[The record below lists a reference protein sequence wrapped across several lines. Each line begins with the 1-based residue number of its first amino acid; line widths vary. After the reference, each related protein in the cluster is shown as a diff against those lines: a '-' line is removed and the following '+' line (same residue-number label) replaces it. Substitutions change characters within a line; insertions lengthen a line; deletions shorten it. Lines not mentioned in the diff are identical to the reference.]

1 MHNPFKEEEKNKIN
15 IFINL
20 ALEFNKTH
28 NIFSRK
34 EHDEVYK
41 KDILDCEPLIKRIK
55 NNTKILDLGSGG
67 GFPGILLAI
76 TKPKS
81 QISLIESSSKK
92 CFFLRSV
99 ADKLALKNTTIIN
112 KKIEP
117 NNNIGVFDI
126 ITARAFASIDKITKL
141 TKTNRN
147 KDTEYLLLKGKNK
160 TIQEELTDIDK
171 NMYLY
176 EIIKLDTK
184 THERNMVL
192 IKNNE

>member
-99 ADKLALKNTTIIN
+99 VDKLALKNTTIIN

-160 TIQEELTDIDK
+160 TIQEELADIDK
-171 NMYLY
+171 NLYLY

-184 THERNMVL
+184 TYERNMVL

>member
-1 MHNPFKEEEKNKIN
+1 MHNHFKEEEKDKIN

-171 NMYLY
+171 NLYLY

-184 THERNMVL
+184 TYERNMVL

>member
-1 MHNPFKEEEKNKIN
+1 MHNHFKEEEKDKIN

-81 QISLIESSSKK
+81 QINLLESSSKK
-92 CFFLRSV
+92 CFFLKSV
-99 ADKLALKNTTIIN
+99 VDKLALKNTTIIN

-171 NMYLY
+171 NLYLY

>member
-141 TKTNRN
+141 TKTNCN
-147 KDTEYLLLKGKNK
+147 KDTKYLLLKGKDK

-171 NMYLY
+171 NLYLY

>member
-1 MHNPFKEEEKNKIN
+1 MRNPFKRQELDKIN
-15 IFINL
+15 AFIFL

-28 NIFSRK
+28 NIFSRQGR
-34 EHDEVYK
+34 EEVYE

-55 NNTKILDLGSGG
+55 DNSSVLDLGSGG

-99 ADKLALKNTTIIN
+99 VDKLALKNTTIIN
-112 KKIEP
+112 KKIES
-117 NNNIGVFDI
+117 NNSIGVFDI

-141 TKTNRN
+141 TKTNCN

-171 NMYLY
+171 NLYLY

>member
-55 NNTKILDLGSGG
+55 NHTKILDLGSGG

-141 TKTNRN
+141 TKTNCN
-147 KDTEYLLLKGKNK
+147 KDTKYLLLKGKDK

-171 NMYLY
+171 NLYLY

>member
-34 EHDEVYK
+34 EYDEVYK

-55 NNTKILDLGSGG
+55 NHTKILDLGSGG

-126 ITARAFASIDKITKL
+126 ITARAFASIDRITKL
-141 TKTNRN
+141 TKTNCN
-147 KDTEYLLLKGKNK
+147 KDTKYLLLKGKDK

-171 NMYLY
+171 NLYLY

>member
-92 CFFLRSV
+92 CFFLKSV
-99 ADKLALKNTTIIN
+99 VDKLALKNTTIIN

-171 NMYLY
+171 NLYLY

>member
-41 KDILDCEPLIKRIK
+41 KDILDCEPLVKRIK

-141 TKTNRN
+141 TKTNCN
-147 KDTEYLLLKGKNK
+147 KDTKYLLLKGKDK

-171 NMYLY
+171 NLYLY

>member
-41 KDILDCEPLIKRIK
+41 KDILDCEPLVKRIK

-126 ITARAFASIDKITKL
+126 ITARAFASIDRITKL
-141 TKTNRN
+141 TKTNCN
-147 KDTEYLLLKGKNK
+147 KDTKYLLLKGKNK

-171 NMYLY
+171 NLYLY

>member
-55 NNTKILDLGSGG
+55 NHTKILDLGSGG

-126 ITARAFASIDKITKL
+126 ITARAFASIDRITKL
-141 TKTNRN
+141 TKTNCN
-147 KDTEYLLLKGKNK
+147 KDTKYLLLKGKDK

-171 NMYLY
+171 NLYLY

>member
-1 MHNPFKEEEKNKIN
+1 MHNPFKEEEKDKIN

-41 KDILDCEPLIKRIK
+41 KDILDCEPLVKRIK

-171 NMYLY
+171 NLYLY

>member
-55 NNTKILDLGSGG
+55 NHTKILDLGSGG

-171 NMYLY
+171 NLYLY

>member
-171 NMYLY
+171 NLYLY

>member
-1 MHNPFKEEEKNKIN
+1 MYNHFKEEEKDKIN

-141 TKTNRN
+141 TKTNCN

-171 NMYLY
+171 NLYLY

>member
-55 NNTKILDLGSGG
+55 NHTKILDLGSGG

-99 ADKLALKNTTIIN
+99 ADRLALKNTTIIN

-126 ITARAFASIDKITKL
+126 ITARAFASIDRITKL
-141 TKTNRN
+141 TKTNCN
-147 KDTEYLLLKGKNK
+147 KDTKYLLLKGKDK

-171 NMYLY
+171 NLYLY

>member
-1 MHNPFKEEEKNKIN
+1 MNSIV
-15 IFINL
+15 
-20 ALEFNKTH
+20 
-28 NIFSRK
+28 
-34 EHDEVYK
+34 D
-41 KDILDCEPLIKRIK
+41 
-55 NNTKILDLGSGG
+55 TKPDTMDATKLDLGKDNSINMENKV
-67 GFPGILLAI
+67 FP
-76 TKPKS
+76 
-81 QISLIESSSKK
+81 ES
-92 CFFLRSV
+92 
-99 ADKLALKNTTIIN
+99 KLDIVSTIIN

-171 NMYLY
+171 NLYLY

>member
-99 ADKLALKNTTIIN
+99 ADKLALNNTTIIN

-171 NMYLY
+171 NLYLY

>member
-1 MHNPFKEEEKNKIN
+1 MHNHFKEEEKDKIN
-15 IFINL
+15 TFINL

-41 KDILDCEPLIKRIK
+41 KDILDCEPLVKRIK

-126 ITARAFASIDKITKL
+126 ITARAFASIDRITKL
-141 TKTNRN
+141 TKTNCN
-147 KDTEYLLLKGKNK
+147 KDTKYLLLKGKNK

-171 NMYLY
+171 NLYLY

>member
-1 MHNPFKEEEKNKIN
+1 MHNPFNEEEKDKIN
-15 IFINL
+15 TFINL

>member
-126 ITARAFASIDKITKL
+126 ITARAFASIDRITKL
-141 TKTNRN
+141 TKTNCN
-147 KDTEYLLLKGKNK
+147 KDTKYLLLKGKDK

-171 NMYLY
+171 NLYLY

>member
-1 MHNPFKEEEKNKIN
+1 MHNHFKEEEKDKIN

-20 ALEFNKTH
+20 ALEFNKTP

-41 KDILDCEPLIKRIK
+41 KDIRDCEPLIKRIK
-55 NNTKILDLGSGG
+55 NNTKVLDLGSGG

-99 ADKLALKNTTIIN
+99 VDKLALKNTTIIN

-171 NMYLY
+171 NLYLY

>member
-1 MHNPFKEEEKNKIN
+1 MHNPFKEEEKDKIN

-41 KDILDCEPLIKRIK
+41 KDILDCEPLVKRIK

-76 TKPKS
+76 TKPKN
-81 QISLIESSSKK
+81 QISLIESNSKK

-141 TKTNRN
+141 TKTNCN

-171 NMYLY
+171 NLYLY

>member
-1 MHNPFKEEEKNKIN
+1 MHNPFKEEEKDKIN
-15 IFINL
+15 TFINL

-55 NNTKILDLGSGG
+55 NHTKILDLGSGG

-126 ITARAFASIDKITKL
+126 ITARAFASIDRITKL
-141 TKTNRN
+141 TKTNCN
-147 KDTEYLLLKGKNK
+147 KDTKYLLLKGKDK

-171 NMYLY
+171 NLYLY

>member
-92 CFFLRSV
+92 CFFLKSV
-99 ADKLALKNTTIIN
+99 VDKLALKNTTIIN

-160 TIQEELTDIDK
+160 TIQEELADIDK
-171 NMYLY
+171 NLYLY

-184 THERNMVL
+184 TYERNMVL

>member
-1 MHNPFKEEEKNKIN
+1 MHNPFKEEEKDKIN
-15 IFINL
+15 TFINL
-20 ALEFNKTH
+20 ALEFNRTH
-28 NIFSRK
+28 NIFSR
-34 EHDEVYK
+34 EGYDEVYK

-126 ITARAFASIDKITKL
+126 ITARAFASIDRITKL
-141 TKTNRN
+141 TKTNCN
-147 KDTEYLLLKGKNK
+147 KDTKYLLLKGKDK

-171 NMYLY
+171 NLYLY

>member
-1 MHNPFKEEEKNKIN
+1 MHNHFKEEEKDKIN

-41 KDILDCEPLIKRIK
+41 KDILDCEPLVKRIK

-126 ITARAFASIDKITKL
+126 ITARAFASIDRITKL
-141 TKTNRN
+141 TKTNCN

-171 NMYLY
+171 NLYLY

>member
-99 ADKLALKNTTIIN
+99 VDKLALKNTTIIN

-171 NMYLY
+171 NLYLY

-184 THERNMVL
+184 TYERNMVL

>member
-1 MHNPFKEEEKNKIN
+1 MHNHFKEEEKDKIN

-99 ADKLALKNTTIIN
+99 VDKLALKNTTIIN

-141 TKTNRN
+141 TKTNCN

-171 NMYLY
+171 NLYLY

>member
-99 ADKLALKNTTIIN
+99 VDKLALKNTTIIN

-171 NMYLY
+171 NLYLY